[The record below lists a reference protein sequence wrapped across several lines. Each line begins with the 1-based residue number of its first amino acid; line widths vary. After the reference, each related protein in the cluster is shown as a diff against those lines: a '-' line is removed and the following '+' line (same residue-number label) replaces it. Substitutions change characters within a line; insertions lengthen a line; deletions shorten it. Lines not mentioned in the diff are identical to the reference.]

1 MEIFFY
7 QSPLEVPFAAPY
19 SREFFTDKQVLLISN
34 KSEILGEFETHRAAI
49 MEDGIT
55 KIIGTKVFVPV
66 AVKTVFLTWLKAAY
80 STIYWQEKAEFAD
93 FKPEVTDELQAFFQ
107 QVRIVEK
114 WEGGTMQRDESTS
127 TTKVEPDENKFA
139 EATADASKYVSMG
152 FAIIVVLSLLISL
165 ISLKSSGDVRQSQ
178 VDYVLNTASNG
189 QTEEAKKLY
198 WCGMLARFFKSEL
211 EKTSPKTL
219 TLYNRTC
226 PSSQTKLPSTQPVQT
241 SSVSA
246 DDKKKMVGENYK
258 LAKAAL
264 SKQYYVTFSNTEI
277 EMSSALWYAKE
288 IWNIESSQETIQKVD
303 EILKEIIKGYLNL
316 TSLDPT
322 VKCGN
327 IRKVHNFSCQHTQLT
342 VVTKEVENKFT
353 ECKLTCP
360 SPSTTGK

>member
-7 QSPLEVPFAAPY
+7 QSPLEVPFATPY

-55 KIIGTKVFVPV
+55 KIIGIKVFVPV
-66 AVKTVFLTWLKAAY
+66 VVKTVFLTWLKAEY
-80 STIYWQEKAEFAD
+80 SNIDWPAKTEFAD
-93 FKPEVTDELQAFFQ
+93 FRPEVTDELQAFFQ
-107 QVRIVEK
+107 QLQIVEK
-114 WEGGTMQRDESTS
+114 REGGTMQRNEL
-127 TTKVEPDENKFA
+127 VEQDDNKFA